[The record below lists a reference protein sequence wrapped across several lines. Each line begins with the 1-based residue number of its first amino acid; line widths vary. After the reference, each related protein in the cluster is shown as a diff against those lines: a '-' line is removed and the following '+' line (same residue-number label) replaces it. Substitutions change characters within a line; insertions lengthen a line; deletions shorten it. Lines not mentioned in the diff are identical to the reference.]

1 LSPDAHIHEV
11 GVTEAEAEATHG
23 GVIAEANRID
33 VAVYEA
39 VASTPTPHLDEA
51 MRRLSNAANYSR
63 LSMLSA
69 GVLAAFGG
77 TRGRKGAVWG
87 LSSVAVTAA
96 VVNLILKPV
105 GRRERPDRPGHGV
118 PVARQVQMPGSRSL
132 PSGHTA
138 AAVAFASGASRAF
151 PAAGLPLRV
160 LATLVGYSRV
170 HTGAHYPGDVVAG
183 AVVGGVLADL
193 TTSRLARWDRDRGSR
208 VHRKITTDAS

>member
-1 LSPDAHIHEV
+1 V
-11 GVTEAEAEATHG
+11 GINEAAVSDEHARGPG
-23 GVIAEANRID
+23 GGLIAEANRID
-33 VAVYEA
+33 LAVYGA

-63 LSMLSA
+63 LSILSA
-69 GVLAAFGG
+69 GLLAAFGG
-77 TRGRKGAVWG
+77 SRGRQAAAWG
-87 LSSVAVTAA
+87 LSCVAVTAT

-118 PVARQVQMPGSRSL
+118 PVARQVQMPASRSL

-138 AAVAFASGASRAF
+138 AAVAFASGVSRAL

-193 TTSRLARWDRDRGSR
+193 TTSRLARRGR
-208 VHRKITTDAS
+208 